1 MRERNP
7 DEKGRNIESRRAP
20 SFSVQDE
27 IKRNRRL
34 ERNKRIRQARA
45 ARRKAVTVLLC
56 VCVLLIT
63 VGAVLLTVMRVKD
76 ISVSG
81 NSRYSAEEILEAAD
95 LSGDILPFLSEDAVY
110 KKIVS
115 ACPYV
120 NGIEIVKKYP
130 SSAEIVVTE
139 TEVVYYSYLHGRPY
153 SLDENL
159 RVIEFTENNEGLAL
173 LILPS
178 VSKAMEGESLVF
190 SDDRYNT
197 LVLEILN
204 ELFGENA
211 LPFVSVDLSNRFSIT
226 AAAEGNFKIDFG
238 DYNDLTLKLKAASKL
253 MQTAKE
259 QTSERTYINVSTLS
273 GVGPSMILDYD
284 GEI

>member
-1 MRERNP
+1 MRGKNP
-7 DEKGRNIESRRAP
+7 NEKGHNIEGRRTP

-27 IKRNRRL
+27 IKRNRRI

-45 ARRKAVTVLLC
+45 TRRKAITAFLC
-56 VCVLLIT
+56 ISVLLIT
-63 VGAVLLTVMRVKD
+63 VCAVLLTVMRVKEV
-76 ISVSG
+76 SVSS

-95 LSGDILPFLSEDAVY
+95 LDGDILPFVSEEAVY

-115 ACPYV
+115 VCPYV

-130 SSAEIVVTE
+130 YSAEVVVTE

-159 RVIEFTENNEGLAL
+159 RVIEFTENDDGLVL
-173 LILPS
+173 LMLPQ
-178 VSKAMEGESLVF
+178 VSKAVEGETLVF
-190 SDDRYNT
+190 TDSRYNT
-197 LVLEILN
+197 LILEILN

-226 AAAEGNFKIDFG
+226 AAAEGSFKIEFG

-253 MQTAKE
+253 MQAAME
-259 QTSERTYINVSTLS
+259 QESERTYINVSTLS